1 MNYPITD
8 IEGIGPAIAE
18 RLKALRIRTTTKL
31 LEAAKNPKRRKA
43 IAHQTGIDSQKLLR
57 WVNMADMMRIKG
69 VGEELSELLESV
81 GVDTVRDL
89 KRRNPKNLAQAMA
102 AANKARKLVRAVPSD
117 KMIEKWIAQAKSL
130 PTKITY

>member
-102 AANKARKLVRAVPSD
+102 AANKTRKLVRAVPSD

>member
-43 IAHQTGIDSQKLLR
+43 LVQQTGIDSQKLLR

-89 KRRNPKNLAQAMA
+89 KRRNPRNLAQAMA
-102 AANKARKLVRAVPSD
+102 AANKTRKLVRAVPSD